1 MEPLH
6 VQACR
11 CPIPDGPL
19 RCVTVWVT
27 AWHRGHEL
35 DRDCGWNAVASY
47 PGNGD
52 AARVR
57 YATSF
62 CLLVVM
68 GCGVPD
74 DGPPPRAV
82 AIDATVDASGLSE
95 DIAFEVPSGTRS
107 LTVVIEG
114 AADALFA
121 LGAFEL
127 GGADLVKL
135 PAGAPGPAMQ
145 ASYEQEQIGQ
155 MPGRL
160 FQSIRIGTF
169 THVYPYRPDQ
179 SVVAGRARLRVA
191 SNRPGPVTVTIVM
204 PEDDGANALPL
215 NLYLVSDTLADP
227 NTPAFQA
234 ELARLFAPAGIT
246 VTIRG
251 VERLTGTAFERLT
264 QFSEPQ
270 EAPNS
275 QAAMMPS
282 LVADR
287 ALDGLD
293 VFFVEGLPTGV
304 GGLSLGTPGPPIRGS
319 YYFGVI
325 VRGGFPDLEMAR
337 ITAHEAAHFLAL
349 QHVQNRG
356 ISGTSYPDP
365 LDDTTPGTDN
375 LMEDGTILTA
385 DQAFAL
391 SRSALLIS
399 P

>member
-1 MEPLH
+1 M
-6 VQACR
+6 
-11 CPIPDGPL
+11 
-19 RCVTVWVT
+19 
-27 AWHRGHEL
+27 
-35 DRDCGWNAVASY
+35 ASSQ
-47 PGNGD
+47 GNGD
-52 AARVR
+52 APRVR

-62 CLLVVM
+62 CFLVVM
-68 GCGVPD
+68 GCGGPD
-74 DGPPPRAV
+74 DGPPPREV
-82 AIDATVDASGLSE
+82 AIEATVAASGLSE

-107 LTVVIEG
+107 ITVVIEG
-114 AADALFA
+114 AGDALFA

-127 GGADLVKL
+127 GGADLVQL

-155 MPGRL
+155 MPGGL
-160 FQSIRIGTF
+160 FQSIRLGTF

-179 SVVAGRARLRVA
+179 SVSAGRARLRVA

-215 NLYLVSDTLADP
+215 NLYVVSDTLADP
-227 NTPAFQA
+227 DTPAFQD
-234 ELARLFAPAGIT
+234 ELARLFAQAGIT
-246 VTIRG
+246 VTIGG
-251 VERLTGTAFERLT
+251 VERLSGTAFERIT

-293 VFFVEGLPTGV
+293 VFFVEGLPAGV
-304 GGLSLGTPGPPIRGS
+304 AGLSLGTPGPPIRGS

-337 ITAHEAAHFLAL
+337 IAAHEAAHFLAL

-356 ISGTSYPDP
+356 ISGMTYPDP

-391 SRSALLIS
+391 SRSALLIA